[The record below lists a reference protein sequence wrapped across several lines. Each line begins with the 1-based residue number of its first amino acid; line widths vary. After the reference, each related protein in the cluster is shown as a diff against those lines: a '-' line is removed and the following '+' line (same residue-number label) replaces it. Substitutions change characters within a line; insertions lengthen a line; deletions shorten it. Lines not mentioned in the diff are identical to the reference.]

1 MMTRFLRRAGLGLT
15 KANRVDRRASSNAVP
30 TMDALLSAHVRWLE
44 MVGRESTAVPTRRPT
59 LSLIPA
65 PVYAR
70 AGGRYGW

>member
-1 MMTRFLRRAGLGLT
+1 MMTRVLRRAGLALT
-15 KANRVDRRASSNAVP
+15 RADHVERRAPSNAVP

-44 MVGRESTAVPTRRPT
+44 MVSRETAAVSSRRPT

-70 AGGRYGW
+70 AGGRHGW